1 LSGEI
6 FYAIPKSL
14 ERICRRP
21 VHHVYRKSRG
31 TFGPEEALLQ
41 QSPMQMGAGFCGL
54 PATLKPVFTRVM
66 DLYRHHAGFIRE
78 NWVPTM
84 MPHWFGPMGLDPLG
98 KLQEL

>member
-1 LSGEI
+1 
-6 FYAIPKSL
+6 
-14 ERICRRP
+14 
-21 VHHVYRKSRG
+21 
-31 TFGPEEALLQ
+31 
-41 QSPMQMGAGFCGL
+41 
-54 PATLKPVFTRVM
+54 M